1 MAISDTDAGV
11 HPDDAFGNST
21 WRSDL
26 SALQSLIEC
35 IKLPLVSKERVLQSS
50 NQAAQLF
57 HVSVGDDN
65 LAALHDEL
73 LFVYRDFP
81 RLRGLPVFG
90 LGLHFAFDFLLRTRS
105 RLNVAELLLHPSV
118 VLAGINFK
126 PNEQCK
132 DSSD

>member
-57 HVSVGDDN
+57 HVSVADDN

-81 RLRGLPVFG
+81 RLRSLLVFG
-90 LGLHFAFDFLLRTRS
+90 LRLHVAFDFLPRIRFRRS
-105 RLNVAELLLHPSV
+105 VADLLLHPSL
-118 VLAGINFK
+118 VLTGINFK
-126 PNEQCK
+126 PNEEGK